1 MLKDTILKL
10 IADDFYQQVTVRDGQ
25 EQLNKGLQSVVQG
38 VVTVQTED
46 AEIDIVAT

>member
-1 MLKDTILKL
+1 MPKDTILKL

-25 EQLNKGLQSVVQG
+25 EQLNKSLQSVVQG